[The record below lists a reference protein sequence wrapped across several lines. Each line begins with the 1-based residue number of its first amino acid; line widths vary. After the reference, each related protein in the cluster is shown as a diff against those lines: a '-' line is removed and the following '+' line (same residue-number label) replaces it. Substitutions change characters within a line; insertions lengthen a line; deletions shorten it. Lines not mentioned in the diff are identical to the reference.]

1 LHRRGKPETLTGDFI
16 VFSMS
21 AKGIN
26 DEGSAARLSEFLKT
40 AMRHGPVNLGDMKT
54 GNLQCRAA
62 GEIVSSA
69 QDTSIV
75 HAVFDQ
81 PGLAASFLADLGKA
95 DLGTSVIISG
105 LFETTSDCLHQAGLK
120 PHTVEYS
127 LGIRGELDRLPPEG
141 ILSVTTMCGH
151 GMVSASLVRRAV
163 IEVKRGRRSPEAAAR
178 WLARPCECGV
188 FNPVRAERL
197 LGSLAREFTLY

>member
-1 LHRRGKPETLTGDFI
+1 MHRRGRPGALAGDFI
-16 VFSMS
+16 IFSMS

-26 DEGSAARLSEFLKT
+26 DAGSSGRLSEFLRMALK
-40 AMRHGPVNLGDMKT
+40 HDPVNLGDMKT

-75 HAVFDQ
+75 HAVFDD
-81 PGLAASFLADLGKA
+81 PGRAMSLLSDLGKA
-95 DLGTSVIISG
+95 GLGTSVIISG
-105 LFETTSDCLHQAGLK
+105 LFEKTRECLRHAGLE
-120 PHTVEYS
+120 PHTIEYS
-127 LGIRGELDRLPPEG
+127 LGIRGRLDRLPPEG
-141 ILSVTTMCGH
+141 ILSLTTMCGH

-163 IEVKRGRRSPEAAAR
+163 IEIKRGRRSAEAAAR

-188 FNPVRAERL
+188 FNPARAERL
-197 LGSLAREFTLY
+197 LGDLARRFTLH